1 MLACLRRAGIVLLV
15 LALAT
20 GLSTSAEAGNPPN
33 AFERY
38 SMDAPIPKGARTEI
52 LVLGSVHL
60 ATLGDALQPA
70 HLEPLLT
77 RLEERFHPALV
88 AVEAL
93 PGATI
98 QAMLDREGT
107 FGPVLQQSTTV
118 RTAVKVG
125 KAAQAALETTPDA
138 ARTKLAGLLREFVAE
153 PDAVTAGRRRE
164 ATLLAAAGFELPTAM
179 LQWRYL
185 APKDRKA
192 AGGLPTAVAEALNQR
207 LAGMNEI
214 NTLGV
219 TLAHRLGHQR
229 IAAFDDHMDKDAL
242 LPLMPAVQALIRGS
256 PKARALEEESLP
268 YSALQGR
275 QNAALEDGDLLP
287 LYEWLN
293 GDGYVRNDVAGQFHL
308 FFEIDDENGSGR
320 ARSALWEVRNL
331 NMASNIRRATADV
344 GADRA
349 LVIVGVGHKAFLE
362 AYLERMMDVDTVSFQ
377 EAIRPPR

>member
-1 MLACLRRAGIVLLV
+1 MLACLRQAEIVLFG

-20 GLSTSAEAGNPPN
+20 GLPTLAEAVNPPS

-38 SMDAPIPKGARTEI
+38 SMNAPIPQRARTEI

-60 ATLGDALQPA
+60 ATLGDALKPA
-70 HLEPLLT
+70 HLEALLT
-77 RLEERFHPALV
+77 RLESFRPALI

-107 FGPVLQQSTTV
+107 FEPVLQQSATV
-118 RTAVKVG
+118 RRAVKVG
-125 KAAQAALETTPDA
+125 KAAQAALEMTPDA
-138 ARTKLAGLLREFVAE
+138 ARTKLAGLLREFVTE

-192 AGGLPTAVAEALNQR
+192 AGELPTTVAEALNQG

-229 IAAFDDHMDKDAL
+229 VAAFDDHMDKDAL
-242 LPLMPAVQALIRGS
+242 LPLRPAVQALLGGS
-256 PKARALEEESLP
+256 PKAKALEESLP

-287 LYEWLN
+287 LYAWLN
-293 GDGYVRNDVAGQFHL
+293 GNDYVRNDVAGQFHL

-331 NMASNIRRATADV
+331 NMASNIRRATADL
-344 GADRA
+344 GAGRA

-362 AYLERMMDVDTVSFQ
+362 AYLDQMMDVDTVSFR